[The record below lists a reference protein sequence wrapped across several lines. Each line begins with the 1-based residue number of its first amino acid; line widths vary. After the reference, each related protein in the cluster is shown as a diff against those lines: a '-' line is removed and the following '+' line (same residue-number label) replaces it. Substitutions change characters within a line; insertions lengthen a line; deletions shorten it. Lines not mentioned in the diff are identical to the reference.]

1 MHHTNLLTP
10 NDYKR
15 IQTALDNQKEDYFS
29 VRFGD
34 YAIAISVVPT
44 GKAESVWNQP
54 YIITVEQSYPNVYA
68 RKNCKNVNDLKTYL
82 SVAKE
87 RE

>member
-1 MHHTNLLTP
+1 MRHPNLLSA

-15 IQTALDNQKEDYFS
+15 IQTALDNQKGDYFS

-34 YAIAISVVPT
+34 YAIAISVVPI

-68 RKNCKNVNDLKTYL
+68 RKNCKNIDDLRAYL
-82 SVAKE
+82 S
-87 RE
+87 